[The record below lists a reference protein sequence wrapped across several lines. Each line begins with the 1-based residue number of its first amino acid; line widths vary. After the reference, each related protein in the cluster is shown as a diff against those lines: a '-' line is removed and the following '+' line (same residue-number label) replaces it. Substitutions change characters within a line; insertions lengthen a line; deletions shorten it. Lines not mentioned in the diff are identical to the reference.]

1 MSVKR
6 DRKRKTLDLPTDL
19 LEWFETRA
27 AANQRTLTGQLIVDL
42 DAFKERTVR
51 NDQRLA
57 EVELQTR

>member
-1 MSVKR
+1 MSKR

-27 AANQRTLTGQLIVDL
+27 GRNQRTLTGQLIVDM
-42 DAFKERTVR
+42 DGFRERTDR

-57 EVELQTR
+57 EVELQTK

>member
-1 MSVKR
+1 MAKR

-27 AANQRTLTGQLIVDL
+27 GSNQRTLTGQLIVDM
-42 DAFKERTVR
+42 DSFRERTDR

-57 EVELQTR
+57 AVQLSTK